1 MTIPSP
7 IFHQSQTDLL
17 EGPPIEIAWAFVAPD
32 ELGVVSETHQIQ
44 PPPAWASDIRADA
57 ASAFSRGVSLA
68 DLRSFG
74 TPPRRIAKRMNRI
87 FRNCELVST
96 HPADDAALRRMF
108 AAAGASPAF
117 ELRETYAESVIDER
131 AQLQRTS
138 ERSLVRAKR
147 KTKLLSSLDSR
158 PETRVRYLATLWAT
172 LAGRVGSTRRS

>member
-1 MTIPSP
+1 MTIRSP
-7 IFHQSQTDLL
+7 IFFRCQTDPP
-17 EGPPIEIAWAFVAPD
+17 EEPPIEIAWAFVAPD
-32 ELGVVSETHQIQ
+32 ELGVVSETHPIQ

-74 TPPRRIAKRMNRI
+74 TTPRRIAKRMNRI
-87 FRNCELVST
+87 FRNGELVST

-117 ELRETYAESVIDER
+117 ELRETDAATVIDEL
-131 AQLQRTS
+131 AQLQRIS

-147 KTKLLSSLDSR
+147 KAELRSSLDSR
-158 PETRVRYLATLWAT
+158 PETRVRYLATLWAA
-172 LAGRVGSTRRS
+172 LAGRVGPTRRS